1 MGQWSGERLRSI
13 DSVASSSRSQRSS
26 IAYTESESSG
36 ELPIPDLVG
45 REMFDMVMA
54 DHAASGQLWK
64 FAADRGVGQNVDYL
78 MKVR

>member
-1 MGQWSGERLRSI
+1 
-13 DSVASSSRSQRSS
+13 
-26 IAYTESESSG
+26 
-36 ELPIPDLVG
+36 
-45 REMFDMVMA
+45 MFDMVMA